1 MYKAEEKER
10 ILKKVLE
17 AYSMYQ
23 GVHFLLMGFLIVE
36 IQKRLLPTCSDP
48 RCAVQIR
55 RSDPVHQLLHH
66 FAGQFEAERFH
77 FFSD

>member
-23 GVHFLLMGFLIVE
+23 GV
-36 IQKRLLPTCSDP
+36 
-48 RCAVQIR
+48 
-55 RSDPVHQLLHH
+55 
-66 FAGQFEAERFH
+66 RFTNGT
-77 FFSD
+77 SQCRNTKATVSGMS

>member
-23 GVHFLLMGFLIVE
+23 GVRSYDGISHCRNTKATV
-36 IQKRLLPTCSDP
+36 SDM
-48 RCAVQIR
+48 
-55 RSDPVHQLLHH
+55 
-66 FAGQFEAERFH
+66 F
-77 FFSD
+77 

>member
-23 GVHFLLMGFLIVE
+23 GVRIFVNGISHCRNT
-36 IQKRLLPTCSDP
+36 KATASDM
-48 RCAVQIR
+48 
-55 RSDPVHQLLHH
+55 
-66 FAGQFEAERFH
+66 F
-77 FFSD
+77 